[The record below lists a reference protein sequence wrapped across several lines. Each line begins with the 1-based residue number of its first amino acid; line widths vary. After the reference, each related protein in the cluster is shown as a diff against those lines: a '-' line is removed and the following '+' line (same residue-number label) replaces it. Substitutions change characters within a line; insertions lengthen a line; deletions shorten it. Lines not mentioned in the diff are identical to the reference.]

1 MKKPKEKK
9 VEEIASENVKLKAE
23 VIELRD
29 SLQRTQADFVNYR
42 RRNEEEKAS
51 FVKFAQSRIIE
62 EILPVM
68 DNFALAARHVPVELE
83 TNNWTIGI
91 QAIEKQLEQIMSAN
105 GVEKVETEGKIFDP
119 NIHEAI
125 SKITDKKRKNHEI
138 IREEAAGYMLNGKL
152 LRPAKVIVNNIEDK
166 HK

>member
-1 MKKPKEKK
+1 MKKAKDDKQEKLLN
-9 VEEIASENVKLKAE
+9 EINELK
-23 VIELRD
+23 D
-29 SLQRTQADFVNYR
+29 TLQRVQADFVNYR
-42 RRNEEEKAS
+42 RRNEEEKAN

-83 TNNWTIGI
+83 ANNWTIGI
-91 QAIEKQLEQIMSAN
+91 QAIEKQLEQIIFAN

-125 SKITDKKRKNHEI
+125 SKITDKKHKNHEI

>member
-1 MKKPKEKK
+1 MKKAKDDKQEKLLN
-9 VEEIASENVKLKAE
+9 EINELK
-23 VIELRD
+23 D
-29 SLQRTQADFVNYR
+29 SLQRVQADFVNYR
-42 RRNEEEKAS
+42 RRNEEEKAN

-83 TNNWTIGI
+83 ANNWTIGI